1 MFPANDTMFDVVV
14 PLAQEVART
23 VSYATI
29 LFEVIFYI
37 FLKYKLLCLICKCK
51 IDVQFMLFVL
61 LSSFI
66 V

>member
-29 LFEVIFYI
+29 SFEVIFYI
-37 FLKYKLLCLICKCK
+37 FLKI
-51 IDVQFMLFVL
+51 
-61 LSSFI
+61 
-66 V
+66 